1 MRNTSSD
8 LRAWQLQKKLKTID
22 KAFKPRYN
30 YRMAKQDVQIQVGTA
45 QFAGM
50 QLSGLHTSW
59 PGSFLMTVAYELDA
73 KGHHDS

>member
-1 MRNTSSD
+1 MQNTSSD

-30 YRMAKQDVQIQVGTA
+30 YQMAKDDVQIQVGTA
-45 QFAGM
+45 QSAGV
-50 QLSGLHTSW
+50 QLSGLHTSR
-59 PGSFLMTVAYELDA
+59 PRSFLMTVAYELDA

>member
-30 YRMAKQDVQIQVGTA
+30 YRMAKDGVQIQVGTA
-45 QFAGM
+45 QSAGVCRRDCTPAG
-50 QLSGLHTSW
+50 QR
-59 PGSFLMTVAYELDA
+59 SFLMTAADELDA
-73 KGHHDS
+73 KGKNE